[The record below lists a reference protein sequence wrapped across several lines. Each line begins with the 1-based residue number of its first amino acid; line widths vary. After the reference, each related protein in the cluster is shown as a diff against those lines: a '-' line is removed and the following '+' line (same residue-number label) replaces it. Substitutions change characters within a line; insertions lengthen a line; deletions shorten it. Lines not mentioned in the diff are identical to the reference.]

1 MHIDIIWIYLNGV
14 RHGDS
19 FRRATF
25 IGKLS
30 AIQSRL
36 QDMNILKGRIEAA
49 KARPVVWRSQVLEI
63 RGVTQ
68 WYDMDW
74 YGMLFYAY
82 YTCIHIS
89 DHLENCLVMFG
100 GDAAIFWSERYQVA
114 VQKDKIP
121 NARDELCNIFNHPK
135 RVAAEVQSLSW
146 AGGLRNLRRAGSAGS

>member
-82 YTCIHIS
+82 YTYVFTFLITWKTVWW
-89 DHLENCLVMFG
+89 CLVGMQLFF
-100 GDAAIFWSERYQVA
+100 DR
-114 VQKDKIP
+114 
-121 NARDELCNIFNHPK
+121 RDT
-135 RVAAEVQSLSW
+135 R
-146 AGGLRNLRRAGSAGS
+146 